1 MPTATN
7 KDEST
12 FNLDLAAEESQ
23 PKIRLADNSLDE
35 PSAILEVHD
44 SGSITL
50 GKRPVKTQ
58 REAPV

>member
-1 MPTATN
+1 MPTAT

-12 FNLDLAAEESQ
+12 FNLDLAEESQ
-23 PKIRLADNSLDE
+23 PKIRLADNSMDE